1 MSAENIAIARSLW
14 APFQGLDATAID
26 WDDESVREALGA
38 PFSPDVELRWSSTG
52 PDREVYRGPD
62 GVIQAY
68 REWVEPFSEYRVEA
82 LDFIDAGDHVV
93 IPTRQWGVGAASQ
106 VPVEIEVT
114 DVYLFRDGLI
124 ARVDEYDTLDEALK
138 AVEQRS

>member
-1 MSAENIAIARSLW
+1 GPSGRSTTRRESSASSRFSRTRSRLPDALSAAIEHSTPRRDTGPVSAENVAIARSLW

-26 WDDESVREALGA
+26 RDDESVREALGA

-82 LDFIDAGDHVV
+82 
-93 IPTRQWGVGAASQ
+93 
-106 VPVEIEVT
+106 
-114 DVYLFRDGLI
+114 
-124 ARVDEYDTLDEALK
+124 
-138 AVEQRS
+138 